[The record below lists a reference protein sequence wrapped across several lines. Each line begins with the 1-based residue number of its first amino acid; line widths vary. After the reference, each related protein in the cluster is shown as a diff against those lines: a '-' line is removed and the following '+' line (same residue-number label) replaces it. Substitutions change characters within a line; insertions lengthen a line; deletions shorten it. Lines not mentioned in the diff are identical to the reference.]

1 MKKIQVLGVTLFD
14 YSLREAMRK
23 VDGYLRGG
31 KVSTISYVTIRGVL
45 EADEN
50 PVIKDFVTQ
59 LDMTIPADT
68 DILRVSN
75 VASRN
80 RIREIENNEFMDEFL
95 KRLYR
100 LRKQVYLLAE
110 TDEKLEMMSKYV
122 DSYQENIRI
131 AGRFS
136 LEQLQADEDFVVN
149 DINMMEPDV
158 IISLLSSSRRIEFFN
173 ANHMKLNARIWLM
186 LKDDMNLST
195 KKRSLFVVLY
205 NNLTKHTF
213 KRRVNKYNND
223 NLSEAEDVKREDK
236 E

>member
-23 VDGYLRGG
+23 VDGYLRDG

-45 EADEN
+45 EADEDQT
-50 PVIKDFVTQ
+50 IKDFVTQ
-59 LDMTIPADT
+59 LDMVIPADT
-68 DILRVSN
+68 DILRASN
-75 VASRN
+75 AASRN
-80 RIREIENNEFMDEFL
+80 RIREIENNEFMEEFL

-100 LRKQVYLLAE
+100 LRKHVYLLAE
-110 TDEKLEMMSKYV
+110 TDEKLEVISKYIS
-122 DSYQENIRI
+122 SYQEHIKI

-158 IISLLSSSRRIEFFN
+158 IISLLSSSKRIDFFT
-173 ANHMKLNARIWLM
+173 ANHMKLNAKIWLM

-195 KKRSLFVVLY
+195 KKSSLVYALY

-223 NLSEAEDVKREDK
+223 LSEVENLNKEDK
-236 E
+236 K